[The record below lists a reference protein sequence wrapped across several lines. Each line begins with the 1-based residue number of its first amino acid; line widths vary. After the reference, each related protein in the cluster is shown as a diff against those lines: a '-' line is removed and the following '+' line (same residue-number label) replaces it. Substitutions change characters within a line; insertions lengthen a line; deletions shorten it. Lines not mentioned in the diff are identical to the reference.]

1 MSEEKL
7 EFKINKEGIKN
18 KKIALVR
25 AMFNTDITSDMLK
38 QAEEVL
44 KEHEV
49 EYKVFEVPGSYEI
62 PYTIKKIHQDFDG
75 LVAIG
80 CLIKGET
87 MHFEYICEPLSHYLM
102 KLSIDLEKPVGFG
115 ISTCTTYDQA
125 DRRRHIGAQATK
137 TVLQLIS
144 A

>member
-1 MSEEKL
+1 MSTESVK
-7 EFKINKEGIKN
+7 FKINKEGIKN

-25 AMFNTDITSDMLK
+25 AVFNEDITSDMLK

-44 KEHEV
+44 KKYGV
-49 EYKVFEVPGSYEI
+49 EYSVFEVPGSYEI
-62 PYTIKKIHQDFDG
+62 PYQIKKIHQDFDG
-75 LVAIG
+75 FVAMG

-125 DRRRHIGAQATK
+125 DRRRHLGAQACK
-137 TVLQLIS
+137 TVLQLLS
-144 A
+144 